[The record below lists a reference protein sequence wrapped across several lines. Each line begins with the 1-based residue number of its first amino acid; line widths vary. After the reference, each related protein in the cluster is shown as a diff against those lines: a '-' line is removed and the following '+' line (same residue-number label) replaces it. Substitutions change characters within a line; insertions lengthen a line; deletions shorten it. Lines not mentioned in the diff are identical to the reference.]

1 MRPVSSRGLSI
12 RRETPSQS
20 RGTRALKQTDRQT
33 DKEEQMGVA
42 EKRRAKKKLAKA
54 RRQREEKKNNEGET
68 EEKRKEGKASTTK
81 KSVRSTVEV
90 EYVAAP
96 LDTLDGDVPEEMRE
110 VFEAFAGRP
119 ANGEKVLDDRTQI
132 AAEEEKKKKKK
143 KKKKN
148 AKNAKENEEEFSS
161 SSSSSSDED
170 DEDDSGDEKANDGL
184 TRKQRKEMKR
194 LQIADLKRVCEKPE
208 VVEIW
213 DTTASDPEFLVY
225 IKASR
230 NAVPVPRHWS
240 QKRAFLAGKRG
251 MEKPPFKLP
260 TFIEATGIAKL
271 RDSYAEREEQKS
283 LKSKVKDTKTAKL
296 GRIDIDYQVMHDA
309 FFKFQTKPKMT
320 KMGDLYFEGKEYEI
334 SLGDRKPGNLSDELK
349 AALGI
354 DGNNGP
360 PPWLINMQ
368 RYGPPPA
375 YPKLPIPGLSAPIPE
390 GAQFGY
396 HPGGWGKPPVDE
408 YGRALYGDVFG
419 INATK
424 QTART
429 KYDEPIMKG
438 EHFFGELGSDD
449 EESESEEESEDEE
462 EEEEEQE
469 EEEEEEVVEEE
480 EQVAVEDGDEGKDGD
495 EPESIDLRKRS
506 SKTAT
511 TTGED
516 EPKELYKVIGE
527 KEVKIGSALMGSERI
542 YDVSGAASSKKTIGS
557 GVDVAI
563 APEDLENLDE
573 EGLRKAFEKQ
583 KEKDVQA
590 RRGEDFSSMVK
601 DHARQQKRK
610 ADAKRED
617 AKSSKKFKF

>member
-1 MRPVSSRGLSI
+1 
-12 RRETPSQS
+12 
-20 RGTRALKQTDRQT
+20 
-33 DKEEQMGVA
+33 MGVA
-42 EKRRAKKKLAKA
+42 EKRRLKKKLAKA
-54 RRQREEKKNNEGET
+54 RLLEEKKKNSAPAKSSSTPIIDGKKNKKNEET
-68 EEKRKEGKASTTK
+68 AKKREQK
-81 KSVRSTVEV
+81 STVEV

-96 LDTLDGDVPEEMRE
+96 LETLDADMPEEMRR
-110 VFEAFAGRP
+110 VFEAFVEKP
-119 ANGEKVLDDRTQI
+119 ANHGEKVLTKEEEDDRI
-132 AAEEEKKKKKK
+132 AREEEKKKRKKEKKK
-143 KKKKN
+143 KKSGG
-148 AKNAKENEEEFSS
+148 EDDGEEFSS
-161 SSSSSSDED
+161 SDDDDDD
-170 DEDDSGDEKANDGL
+170 DEEEEKNRNDGL
-184 TRKQRKEMKR
+184 TRKQRKEMKK
-194 LQIADLKRVCEKPE
+194 LQIADLKRVCAKPE

-213 DTTASDPEFLVY
+213 DTTARDPEFLVY

-251 MEKPPFKLP
+251 IEKPPFKLP
-260 TFIEATGIAKL
+260 VFIEATGIAKL

-320 KMGDLYFEGKEYEI
+320 RMGDLYFEGKEYEI

-419 INATK
+419 INAAK

-429 KYDEPIMKG
+429 KYDEPILKG
-438 EHFFGELGSDD
+438 DHFFGELGSDD
-449 EESESEEESEDEE
+449 EESESEDDSEE
-462 EEEEEQE
+462 EEEEGVE
-469 EEEEEEVVEEE
+469 EEEIEEEEEVAVEEE
-480 EQVAVEDGDEGKDGD
+480 EDEDEDAG

-511 TTGED
+511 TAGEED

-527 KEVKIGSALMGSERI
+527 KRAKIGTALMGSERV
-542 YDVSGAASSKKTIGS
+542 YDISGTSSKKTIGS

-583 KEKDVQA
+583 KEKDASA
-590 RRGEDFSSMVK
+590 RRGEDFSGMVK
-601 DHARQQKRK
+601 DHARAQKRK
-610 ADAKRED
+610 MDNKKD
-617 AKSSKKFKF
+617 DGKKSNAKKFKF

>member
-1 MRPVSSRGLSI
+1 
-12 RRETPSQS
+12 
-20 RGTRALKQTDRQT
+20 
-33 DKEEQMGVA
+33 MGVA

-68 EEKRKEGKASTTK
+68 EEKRKEGKASTTTTTKKK

-132 AAEEEKKKKKK
+132 AAEEEKKTKKK

-148 AKNAKENEEEFSS
+148 AKNAKENEEEFSSS

-462 EEEEEQE
+462 EEEEEQQE
-469 EEEEEEVVEEE
+469 EEEVVVEEE

-610 ADAKRED
+610 ADAKRDD

>member
-1 MRPVSSRGLSI
+1 
-12 RRETPSQS
+12 
-20 RGTRALKQTDRQT
+20 
-33 DKEEQMGVA
+33 MGVA
-42 EKRRAKKKLAKA
+42 EKRRLKKKLAKA
-54 RRQREEKKNNEGET
+54 RLLEEKKNSAPAKSSSPIDGKKNKKNEET
-68 EEKRKEGKASTTK
+68 AK
-81 KSVRSTVEV
+81 KQQQKSTVEV

-96 LDTLDGDVPEEMRE
+96 LETLDADMPEEMRR
-110 VFEAFAGRP
+110 VFEAFVEKP
-119 ANGEKVLDDRTQI
+119 ANYGEKVLTKEEEDDRI
-132 AAEEEKKKKKK
+132 AKEEEKKKRKKEK

-148 AKNAKENEEEFSS
+148 GGEDDGEEFSS
-161 SSSSSSDED
+161 SDD
-170 DEDDSGDEKANDGL
+170 DEEEEEEKNNPEDGL
-184 TRKQRKEMKR
+184 TRKQRKEMKK

-213 DTTASDPEFLVY
+213 DTTAQDPEFLVY

-251 MEKPPFKLP
+251 IEKPPFKLP
-260 TFIEATGIAKL
+260 AFIEATGIAKL

-419 INATK
+419 INAAK
-424 QTART
+424 QTGRT
-429 KYDEPIMKG
+429 KYDEPVMKG
-438 EHFFGELGSDD
+438 DHFFGELGSDD

-462 EEEEEQE
+462 EAEEDEDEEEEEQE
-469 EEEEEEVVEEE
+469 EEQQ
-480 EQVAVEDGDEGKDGD
+480 EQQDNV
-495 EPESIDLRKRS
+495 
-506 SKTAT
+506 SKT
-511 TTGED
+511 
-516 EPKELYKVIGE
+516 K
-527 KEVKIGSALMGSERI
+527 
-542 YDVSGAASSKKTIGS
+542 SK
-557 GVDVAI
+557 A
-563 APEDLENLDE
+563 
-573 EGLRKAFEKQ
+573 KAKG
-583 KEKDVQA
+583 KN
-590 RRGEDFSSMVK
+590 S
-601 DHARQQKRK
+601 
-610 ADAKRED
+610 
-617 AKSSKKFKF
+617 

>member
-1 MRPVSSRGLSI
+1 
-12 RRETPSQS
+12 
-20 RGTRALKQTDRQT
+20 
-33 DKEEQMGVA
+33 MGVA
-42 EKRRAKKKLAKA
+42 EKRRLKKKLAK
-54 RRQREEKKNNEGET
+54 EKKKKNENSSSAALTKTTTT
-68 EEKRKEGKASTTK
+68 EKKK
-81 KSVRSTVEV
+81 KSRKGTPTVEV

-96 LDTLDGDVPEEMRE
+96 LETILDADVSDEMRR
-110 VFEAFAGRP
+110 VFEAFAEKP
-119 ANGEKVLDDRTQI
+119 ANDGEKTLENDRI
-132 AAEEEKKKKKK
+132 HREEKKKTLKKKTKKK
-143 KKKKN
+143 KTKN
-148 AKNAKENEEEFSS
+148 GNDDEKEVDDEFSS
-161 SSSSSSDED
+161 ASSDDDADSDDD
-170 DEDDSGDEKANDGL
+170 DEKNNPEDGL
-184 TRKQRKEMKR
+184 TRKQRKEMKK

-213 DTTASDPEFLVY
+213 DTTAQDPEFLVY

-251 MEKPPFKLP
+251 IEKPPFKLP
-260 TFIEATGIAKL
+260 AFIEATGIAKL

-419 INATK
+419 INAAK
-424 QTART
+424 QTGRT
-429 KYDEPIMKG
+429 KYDEPVMKG
-438 EHFFGELGSDD
+438 DHFFGELGSDD

-462 EEEEEQE
+462 EAEEEEVEEEEEVAVE
-469 EEEEEEVVEEE
+469 EEEEEEEEE
-480 EQVAVEDGDEGKDGD
+480 EAD

-506 SKTAT
+506 SKTT
-511 TTGED
+511 TTATGED
-516 EPKELYKVIGE
+516 EPKELYKVLGE
-527 KEVKIGSALMGSERI
+527 KEAKIGTALMGSERI
-542 YDVSGAASSKKTIGS
+542 YDVSGAASASKKTIGS

-563 APEDLENLDE
+563 APEDLEHLDE
-573 EGLRKAFEKQ
+573 EGLRKVFEKQ
-583 KEKDVQA
+583 KEKDVSA
-590 RRGEDFSSMVK
+590 RRGEDFSDMVK

-610 ADAKRED
+610 NSDVDASNGSGK
-617 AKSSKKFKF
+617 KSSSKKFKF

>member
-1 MRPVSSRGLSI
+1 
-12 RRETPSQS
+12 
-20 RGTRALKQTDRQT
+20 
-33 DKEEQMGVA
+33 MGVA
-42 EKRRAKKKLAKA
+42 EKRRLKKKLAK
-54 RRQREEKKNNEGET
+54 EKKKKNENSSLAALTKTTTT
-68 EEKRKEGKASTTK
+68 EKKK
-81 KSVRSTVEV
+81 KSRKGTPTVEV

-96 LDTLDGDVPEEMRE
+96 LETILDADVSDEMRR
-110 VFEAFAGRP
+110 VFEAFAEKP
-119 ANGEKVLDDRTQI
+119 ANDGEKTLGNDRI
-132 AAEEEKKKKKK
+132 HREEKKKTKKK
-143 KKKKN
+143 KTKKKKT
-148 AKNAKENEEEFSS
+148 KNGNDDEKEVDDEFSS
-161 SSSSSSDED
+161 SSDDADSDDD
-170 DEDDSGDEKANDGL
+170 DEKNNPEDGL
-184 TRKQRKEMKR
+184 TRKQRKEMKK

-213 DTTASDPEFLVY
+213 DTTAQDPEFLVY

-251 MEKPPFKLP
+251 IEKPPFKLP
-260 TFIEATGIAKL
+260 AFIEATGIAKL

-419 INATK
+419 INAAK
-424 QTART
+424 QTGRT
-429 KYDEPIMKG
+429 KYDEPFMKG

-462 EEEEEQE
+462 EAEEEEVEEEEEVAVE
-469 EEEEEEVVEEE
+469 EEEEEEEEE
-480 EQVAVEDGDEGKDGD
+480 EAD

-506 SKTAT
+506 SKTT
-511 TTGED
+511 TTATGED
-516 EPKELYKVIGE
+516 EPKELYKVLGE
-527 KEVKIGSALMGSERI
+527 KEAKIGTALMGSERI
-542 YDVSGAASSKKTIGS
+542 YDVSGAASASKKTIGS

-563 APEDLENLDE
+563 APEDLEHLDE
-573 EGLRKAFEKQ
+573 EGLRKVFEKQ
-583 KEKDVQA
+583 KEKDVSA
-590 RRGEDFSSMVK
+590 RRGEDFSDMVK

-610 ADAKRED
+610 NSDVDASNGSGK
-617 AKSSKKFKF
+617 KSSSKKFKF

>member
-1 MRPVSSRGLSI
+1 L
-12 RRETPSQS
+12 
-20 RGTRALKQTDRQT
+20 
-33 DKEEQMGVA
+33 
-42 EKRRAKKKLAKA
+42 KKKLAK
-54 RRQREEKKNNEGET
+54 EKKKNSSLAALTTKTTKEKEGE
-68 EEKRKEGKASTTK
+68 KKK
-81 KSVRSTVEV
+81 KSRKGTPTVEV

-96 LDTLDGDVPEEMRE
+96 LETILDADVSEEMRR
-110 VFEAFAGRP
+110 VFEAFLEKP
-119 ANGEKVLDDRTQI
+119 ANDGEKTLENDRI
-132 AAEEEKKKKKK
+132 HEEKKKTK

-148 AKNAKENEEEFSS
+148 KKKNGGNDDEEFSE
-161 SSSSSSDED
+161 SSSSDDDDDDAED
-170 DEDDSGDEKANDGL
+170 DDDEKNNPEDGL
-184 TRKQRKEMKR
+184 TRKQRKEMKK

-213 DTTASDPEFLVY
+213 DTTAQDPEFLVY

-251 MEKPPFKLP
+251 IEKPPFKLP
-260 TFIEATGIAKL
+260 AFIEATGIAKL

-334 SLGDRKPGNLSDELK
+334 SLGDRKPGNLSGELK

-419 INATK
+419 INAAK
-424 QTART
+424 QTGRT
-429 KYDEPIMKG
+429 KYDEPVMKG
-438 EHFFGELGSDD
+438 DHFFGELGSDD

-462 EEEEEQE
+462 EEDEEEVEEEEEVAVE
-469 EEEEEEVVEEE
+469 EEEEEEEEE
-480 EQVAVEDGDEGKDGD
+480 EAD

-506 SKTAT
+506 SKTT
-511 TTGED
+511 TTATGED
-516 EPKELYKVIGE
+516 EPKELYKVLGE
-527 KEVKIGSALMGSERI
+527 KEAKIGTALMGSERI
-542 YDVSGAASSKKTIGS
+542 YDVSGAASASKKTIGS

-563 APEDLENLDE
+563 APEDLEHLDE
-573 EGLRKAFEKQ
+573 EGLRKVFEKQ
-583 KEKDVQA
+583 KEKDVSA
-590 RRGEDFSSMVK
+590 RRGEDFSDMVK

-610 ADAKRED
+610 TADAAD
-617 AKSSKKFKF
+617 ASNGSGKKSSSKKFKF

>member
-1 MRPVSSRGLSI
+1 
-12 RRETPSQS
+12 
-20 RGTRALKQTDRQT
+20 
-33 DKEEQMGVA
+33 MGVA
-42 EKRRAKKKLAKA
+42 EKRRLKKKLAK
-54 RRQREEKKNNEGET
+54 EKKKKNENSSLAALTKTTTT
-68 EEKRKEGKASTTK
+68 EKKK
-81 KSVRSTVEV
+81 KSMKGTPTVEV

-96 LDTLDGDVPEEMRE
+96 LETILDADVSDEMRR
-110 VFEAFAGRP
+110 VFEAFVEKP
-119 ANGEKVLDDRTQI
+119 ANDGEKTLENDRI
-132 AAEEEKKKKKK
+132 HREEKKKTLKKKTKKK
-143 KKKKN
+143 KTKN
-148 AKNAKENEEEFSS
+148 GNDDEKEVDDEFSS
-161 SSSSSSDED
+161 SSDDADSDDD
-170 DEDDSGDEKANDGL
+170 DEKNNPEDGL
-184 TRKQRKEMKR
+184 TRKQRKEMKK

-213 DTTASDPEFLVY
+213 DTTAQDPEFLVY
-225 IKASR
+225 LKASR
-230 NAVPVPRHWS
+230 NVVPVPRHWS

-251 MEKPPFKLP
+251 IEKPPFKLP
-260 TFIEATGIAKL
+260 AFIEATGIAKL

-419 INATK
+419 INAAK
-424 QTART
+424 QTGRT
-429 KYDEPIMKG
+429 KYDEPVMKG
-438 EHFFGELGSDD
+438 DHFFGELGSDD

-462 EEEEEQE
+462 EAEEEEVEEEEEVAVE
-469 EEEEEEVVEEE
+469 EEEEEEEEE
-480 EQVAVEDGDEGKDGD
+480 EAD

-506 SKTAT
+506 SKTT
-511 TTGED
+511 TTATGED
-516 EPKELYKVIGE
+516 EPKELYKVLGE
-527 KEVKIGSALMGSERI
+527 KEAKIGTALMGSERI
-542 YDVSGAASSKKTIGS
+542 YDVSGAASASKKTIGS

-563 APEDLENLDE
+563 APEDLEHLDE
-573 EGLRKAFEKQ
+573 EGLRKVFEKQ
-583 KEKDVQA
+583 KEKDVSA
-590 RRGEDFSSMVK
+590 RRGEDFSDMVK

-610 ADAKRED
+610 NSDVDASNGSGK
-617 AKSSKKFKF
+617 KSSSKKFKF

>member
-1 MRPVSSRGLSI
+1 
-12 RRETPSQS
+12 
-20 RGTRALKQTDRQT
+20 
-33 DKEEQMGVA
+33 MGVA
-42 EKRRAKKKLAKA
+42 EKRRLKKKLAK
-54 RRQREEKKNNEGET
+54 EKKKNSSLAALTTKTTKEKEGE
-68 EEKRKEGKASTTK
+68 KKK
-81 KSVRSTVEV
+81 KSRKGTPTVEV

-96 LDTLDGDVPEEMRE
+96 LETILDADVSEEMRR
-110 VFEAFAGRP
+110 VFEAFLEKP
-119 ANGEKVLDDRTQI
+119 ANDGEKTLENDRI
-132 AAEEEKKKKKK
+132 HEEKKKTK

-148 AKNAKENEEEFSS
+148 KKKNGGNDDEEFSE
-161 SSSSSSDED
+161 SSSSDDDDDDAED
-170 DEDDSGDEKANDGL
+170 DDDEKNNPEDGL
-184 TRKQRKEMKR
+184 TRKQRKEMKK

-213 DTTASDPEFLVY
+213 DTTAQDPEFLVY

-251 MEKPPFKLP
+251 IEKPPFKLP
-260 TFIEATGIAKL
+260 AFIEATGIAKL

-334 SLGDRKPGNLSDELK
+334 SLGDRKPGNLSGELK

-419 INATK
+419 INAVK
-424 QTART
+424 QTGRT
-429 KYDEPIMKG
+429 KYDEPVMKG
-438 EHFFGELGSDD
+438 DHFFGELGSDD

-462 EEEEEQE
+462 EEDEEEVEEEEEVAVE
-469 EEEEEEVVEEE
+469 EEEEEEEEE
-480 EQVAVEDGDEGKDGD
+480 EAD

-506 SKTAT
+506 SKTT
-511 TTGED
+511 TTATGED
-516 EPKELYKVIGE
+516 EPKELYKVLGE
-527 KEVKIGSALMGSERI
+527 KEAKIGTALMGSERI
-542 YDVSGAASSKKTIGS
+542 YDVSGAASASKKTIGS

-573 EGLRKAFEKQ
+573 EGLRKVFEKQ
-583 KEKDVQA
+583 KEKDVSA
-590 RRGEDFSSMVK
+590 RRGEDFSDMVK

-610 ADAKRED
+610 TADAAD
-617 AKSSKKFKF
+617 ASNGSGKKSSSKKFKF

>member
-1 MRPVSSRGLSI
+1 
-12 RRETPSQS
+12 
-20 RGTRALKQTDRQT
+20 
-33 DKEEQMGVA
+33 
-42 EKRRAKKKLAKA
+42 
-54 RRQREEKKNNEGET
+54 
-68 EEKRKEGKASTTK
+68 
-81 KSVRSTVEV
+81 
-90 EYVAAP
+90 
-96 LDTLDGDVPEEMRE
+96 
-110 VFEAFAGRP
+110 
-119 ANGEKVLDDRTQI
+119 
-132 AAEEEKKKKKK
+132 
-143 KKKKN
+143 
-148 AKNAKENEEEFSS
+148 
-161 SSSSSSDED
+161 
-170 DEDDSGDEKANDGL
+170 
-184 TRKQRKEMKR
+184 MKR

-469 EEEEEEVVEEE
+469 EEEEEVVVEEE

-610 ADAKRED
+610 ADAKRDD

>member
-1 MRPVSSRGLSI
+1 
-12 RRETPSQS
+12 
-20 RGTRALKQTDRQT
+20 
-33 DKEEQMGVA
+33 MGVA
-42 EKRRAKKKLAKA
+42 EKRRLKKKLAK
-54 RRQREEKKNNEGET
+54 EKKKNSSLAALTTKTTKEKEGE
-68 EEKRKEGKASTTK
+68 KKK
-81 KSVRSTVEV
+81 KSRKGTPTVEV

-96 LDTLDGDVPEEMRE
+96 LETILDADVSEEMRR
-110 VFEAFAGRP
+110 VFEAFLEKP
-119 ANGEKVLDDRTQI
+119 ANDGEKTLENDRI
-132 AAEEEKKKKKK
+132 HEEKKKTK

-148 AKNAKENEEEFSS
+148 KKKNGGNDDEEFSE
-161 SSSSSSDED
+161 SSSSDDDDDDAED
-170 DEDDSGDEKANDGL
+170 DDDEKNNPEDGL
-184 TRKQRKEMKR
+184 TRKQRKEMKK

-213 DTTASDPEFLVY
+213 DTTAQDPEFLVY

-251 MEKPPFKLP
+251 IEKPPFKLP
-260 TFIEATGIAKL
+260 AFIEATGIAKL

-419 INATK
+419 INAAK
-424 QTART
+424 QTGRT
-429 KYDEPIMKG
+429 KYDEPVMKG
-438 EHFFGELGSDD
+438 DHFFGELGSDD

-462 EEEEEQE
+462 EEDEEEVEEEEEVAVE
-469 EEEEEEVVEEE
+469 EEEEEASNFDGVDSDAFWDAM
-480 EQVAVEDGDEGKDGD
+480 QSAVRTPNTGDGEDGMD
-495 EPESIDLRKRS
+495 DLS
-506 SKTAT
+506 SLVSQARAVRRA
-511 TTGED
+511 GEQ
-516 EPKELYKVIGE
+516 GT
-527 KEVKIGSALMGSERI
+527 M
-542 YDVSGAASSKKTIGS
+542 T
-557 GVDVAI
+557 
-563 APEDLENLDE
+563 DE
-573 EGLRKAFEKQ
+573 ERHEAAMRVAMQLAAVMGLN
-583 KEKDVQA
+583 
-590 RRGEDFSSMVK
+590 ED
-601 DHARQQKRK
+601 DL
-610 ADAKRED
+610 
-617 AKSSKKFKF
+617 

>member
-1 MRPVSSRGLSI
+1 
-12 RRETPSQS
+12 
-20 RGTRALKQTDRQT
+20 
-33 DKEEQMGVA
+33 MGVA
-42 EKRRAKKKLAKA
+42 EKRRLKKKLAK
-54 RRQREEKKNNEGET
+54 EKKKNSSLAALTTKTTKEKEGE
-68 EEKRKEGKASTTK
+68 KKK
-81 KSVRSTVEV
+81 KSRKGTPTVEV

-96 LDTLDGDVPEEMRE
+96 LETILDADVSEEMRR
-110 VFEAFAGRP
+110 VFEAFLEKP
-119 ANGEKVLDDRTQI
+119 ANDGEKTLENDRI
-132 AAEEEKKKKKK
+132 HEEKKKTK

-148 AKNAKENEEEFSS
+148 KKKNGGNDDEEFSE
-161 SSSSSSDED
+161 SSSSDDDDDDAED
-170 DEDDSGDEKANDGL
+170 DDDEKNNPEDGL
-184 TRKQRKEMKR
+184 TRKQRKEMKK

-213 DTTASDPEFLVY
+213 DTTAQDPEFLVY

-251 MEKPPFKLP
+251 IEKPPFKLP
-260 TFIEATGIAKL
+260 AFIEATGIAKL

-419 INATK
+419 INAAK
-424 QTART
+424 QTGRT
-429 KYDEPIMKG
+429 KYDEPVMKG
-438 EHFFGELGSDD
+438 DHFFGELGSDD

-462 EEEEEQE
+462 EEDEEEVEEEEEVAVE
-469 EEEEEEVVEEE
+469 EEEEEEEEE
-480 EQVAVEDGDEGKDGD
+480 EAD

-506 SKTAT
+506 SKTT
-511 TTGED
+511 TTATGED
-516 EPKELYKVIGE
+516 EPKELYKVLGE
-527 KEVKIGSALMGSERI
+527 KEAKIGTALMGSERI
-542 YDVSGAASSKKTIGS
+542 YDVSGAASASKKTIGS

-573 EGLRKAFEKQ
+573 EGLRKVFEKQ
-583 KEKDVQA
+583 KEKDVSA
-590 RRGEDFSSMVK
+590 RRGEDFSDMVK

-610 ADAKRED
+610 TADAAD
-617 AKSSKKFKF
+617 ASNGSGKKSSSKKFKF

>member
-1 MRPVSSRGLSI
+1 
-12 RRETPSQS
+12 
-20 RGTRALKQTDRQT
+20 
-33 DKEEQMGVA
+33 MGVA
-42 EKRRAKKKLAKA
+42 EKRRLKKKLAK
-54 RRQREEKKNNEGET
+54 EKKKNSSLAALTTKTTKEKEGE
-68 EEKRKEGKASTTK
+68 KKK
-81 KSVRSTVEV
+81 KSRKGTPTVEV

-96 LDTLDGDVPEEMRE
+96 LETILDADVSEEMRR
-110 VFEAFAGRP
+110 VFEAFLEKP
-119 ANGEKVLDDRTQI
+119 ANDGEKTLENDRI
-132 AAEEEKKKKKK
+132 HEEKKKTK

-148 AKNAKENEEEFSS
+148 KKKNGGNDDEEFSE
-161 SSSSSSDED
+161 SSSSDDDDDDAED
-170 DEDDSGDEKANDGL
+170 DDDEKNNPEDGL
-184 TRKQRKEMKR
+184 TRKQRKEMKK

-213 DTTASDPEFLVY
+213 DTTAQDPEFLVY

-251 MEKPPFKLP
+251 IEKPPFKLP
-260 TFIEATGIAKL
+260 AFIEATGIAKL

-334 SLGDRKPGNLSDELK
+334 SLGDRKPGNLSGELK

-419 INATK
+419 INAAK
-424 QTART
+424 QTGRT
-429 KYDEPIMKG
+429 KYDEPVMKG
-438 EHFFGELGSDD
+438 DHFFGELGSDD

-462 EEEEEQE
+462 EEDEEEVEEEEEVAVE
-469 EEEEEEVVEEE
+469 EEEEEEEEE
-480 EQVAVEDGDEGKDGD
+480 EAD

-506 SKTAT
+506 SKTT
-511 TTGED
+511 TTATGED
-516 EPKELYKVIGE
+516 EPKELYKVLGE
-527 KEVKIGSALMGSERI
+527 KEAKIGTALMGSERI
-542 YDVSGAASSKKTIGS
+542 YDVSGAASASKKTIGS

-573 EGLRKAFEKQ
+573 EGLRKVFEKQ
-583 KEKDVQA
+583 KEKDVSA
-590 RRGEDFSSMVK
+590 RRGEDFSDMVK

-610 ADAKRED
+610 TADAAD
-617 AKSSKKFKF
+617 ASNGSGKKSSSKKFKF

>member
-1 MRPVSSRGLSI
+1 
-12 RRETPSQS
+12 
-20 RGTRALKQTDRQT
+20 
-33 DKEEQMGVA
+33 MGVA
-42 EKRRAKKKLAKA
+42 EKRRLKKKLAK
-54 RRQREEKKNNEGET
+54 EKKKNEISSLAALTKTTTT
-68 EEKRKEGKASTTK
+68 EKKK
-81 KSVRSTVEV
+81 KSRKGTPTVEV

-96 LDTLDGDVPEEMRE
+96 LETILDADVSDEMRR
-110 VFEAFAGRP
+110 VFEAFVEKP
-119 ANGEKVLDDRTQI
+119 ANDGEKTLENDRI
-132 AAEEEKKKKKK
+132 HHEEKKKTLKKK
-143 KKKKN
+143 TKKTKKKKN
-148 AKNAKENEEEFSS
+148 GNDDEKEVDDEFSS
-161 SSSSSSDED
+161 SSSDDADSDD
-170 DEDDSGDEKANDGL
+170 DEKNNPEDGL
-184 TRKQRKEMKR
+184 TRKQRKEMKK

-213 DTTASDPEFLVY
+213 DTTAQDPEFLVY

-251 MEKPPFKLP
+251 IEKPPFKLP
-260 TFIEATGIAKL
+260 AFIEATGIAKL

-419 INATK
+419 INAAK
-424 QTART
+424 QTDRT
-429 KYDEPIMKG
+429 KYDEPVMKG
-438 EHFFGELGSDD
+438 DHFFGELGSDD

-462 EEEEEQE
+462 EEDEEEVEEEEEVAVE
-469 EEEEEEVVEEE
+469 EEEEEEEEE
-480 EQVAVEDGDEGKDGD
+480 EAD

-506 SKTAT
+506 SKTT
-511 TTGED
+511 TTATRED
-516 EPKELYKVIGE
+516 EPKELYKVLGE
-527 KEVKIGSALMGSERI
+527 KEAKIGTALMGSERI
-542 YDVSGAASSKKTIGS
+542 YDVSGAAASSKKTIGS

-563 APEDLENLDE
+563 APEDLEHLDE
-573 EGLRKAFEKQ
+573 EGLRKVFEKQ
-583 KEKDVQA
+583 KEKDVSA
-590 RRGEDFSSMVK
+590 LRGEDFSDMVK

-610 ADAKRED
+610 TADAD
-617 AKSSKKFKF
+617 ASNGSGKKSSSKKFKF